1 MRFLLSLSIVF
12 FLLGCTNNSTQVWV
26 ADLDTNIRPQSLE
39 KIKPVKYRKEK
50 NFFED
55 KKIFIFSPFVRTELA
70 KFEEIQNFSKQL
82 NKKKNEFWKE
92 NFLEQTSD
100 AKNWILEKT
109 LSHKIKTTF
118 FSQANFF
125 LEDFLLFFR
134 INKDLSSALYTQTQ
148 FDILLI
154 PQILFWA
161 CEECE
166 EENLLYLRLSV
177 IDLKAGRLVWFS
189 DNFHQFSALPDQ
201 ENQAKKGID
210 LFQVILK
217 NFKKSFDI

>member
-1 MRFLLSLSIVF
+1 MRFILSLSIVF

-39 KIKPVKYRKEK
+39 KAKPVKYKK
-50 NFFED
+50 DKDFFKK
-55 KKIFIFSPFVRTELA
+55 KKIFVFSPFIRTEIL
-70 KFEEIQNFSKQL
+70 KLKEIQNFSEQL
-82 NKKKNEFWKE
+82 QQQNSKFWRE
-92 NFLEQTSD
+92 DFITQTSD
-100 AKNWILEKT
+100 AKNWILEES
-109 LSHKIKTTF
+109 LSPEIKETF

-134 INKDLSSALYTQTQ
+134 INKDLSKALYKQTQ
-148 FDILLI
+148 FDILLV

-161 CEECE
+161 CENCE

-177 IDLKAGRLVWFS
+177 IDLKSGRLVWFS
-189 DNFHQFSALPDQ
+189 DNFHKFSALPDQ

-217 NFKKSFDI
+217 NFKKSFRS